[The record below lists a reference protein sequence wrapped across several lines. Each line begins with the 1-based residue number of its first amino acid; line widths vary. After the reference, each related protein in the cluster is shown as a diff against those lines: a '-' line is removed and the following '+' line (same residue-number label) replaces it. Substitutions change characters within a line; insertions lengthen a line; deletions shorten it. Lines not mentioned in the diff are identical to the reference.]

1 MKAIA
6 LISGVLDSLLAARVI
21 QGQGIEVI
29 PLYFKIPFCQ
39 DRNNKLTHSPDNAL
53 QAARDLNLTL
63 KVVDISEEFLGLL
76 TKPKHGFGSLMNPC
90 IDCKILML
98 IKAKG
103 LLGEWGA
110 QFVITGEV
118 LGQRPM
124 SQHKKAL
131 QIIEKE
137 SGLEGLVLRP
147 LSAKLLPETTPEKS
161 GWVKRDK
168 LLSFSGR
175 RRRPQ
180 MSLALEFMISEYANP
195 AGGCLL
201 TDPEFTRR
209 LNDLMAHQE
218 LKIEDI
224 ELLKL
229 GRHFR
234 ISEEAKLVVGRD
246 ELENLE
252 LTRLARAGDY
262 LFMPTEN
269 MAGPT
274 SLGRGKF
281 SPELIGISCG
291 ITCRYCDLNG
301 KSEAEIIYRKVPA
314 EEDNILSVACAED
327 KYFLPLRV

>member
-6 LISGVLDSLLAARVI
+6 LISGGLDSLLAARLI
-21 QGQGIEVI
+21 QEQDIEVI
-29 PLYFKIPFCQ
+29 PLHFKIPFCQ
-39 DRNNKLTHSPDNAL
+39 EKKDNPGNADL
-53 QAARDLNLTL
+53 AARALALPL
-63 KVVDISEEFLGLL
+63 KTSDIAEDFLRLL
-76 TKPKHGFGSLMNPC
+76 AKPKHGFGSQKNPC

-98 IKAKG
+98 AKAKKLMG
-103 LLGEWGA
+103 KWGA
-110 QFVITGEV
+110 GFVITGEV

-131 QIIEKE
+131 QVIERE
-137 SGLEGLVLRP
+137 SGLEGLILRP
-147 LSAKLLPETTPEKS
+147 LSAKLLAETIPEKS

-180 MSLALEFMISEYANP
+180 MTLALEFMISKYANP

-201 TDPEFTRR
+201 TDPEFARR

-218 LKIEDI
+218 LKLEDI

-234 ISEEAKLVVGRD
+234 VSQEAKLVVGRD
-246 ELENLE
+246 ESENLE
-252 LTRLARAGDY
+252 LTRLARSGDY

-281 SPELIGISCG
+281 NPELIRISCG

-301 KSEAEIIYRKVPA
+301 KSETEIIYRLLPTEECNVLSAACVA
-314 EEDNILSVACAED
+314 EKD
-327 KYFLPLRV
+327 FLPLRI